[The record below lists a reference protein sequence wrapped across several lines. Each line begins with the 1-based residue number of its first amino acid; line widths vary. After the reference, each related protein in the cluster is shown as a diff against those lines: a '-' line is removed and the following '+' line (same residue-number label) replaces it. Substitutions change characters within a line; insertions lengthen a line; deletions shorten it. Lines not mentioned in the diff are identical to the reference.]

1 MDSHHEVATLVKSA
15 AKAAMV
21 LSQDALI
28 DMDITRSL
36 DAQVKEIITTL
47 SEASVALEVG
57 TGESMPK

>member
-1 MDSHHEVATLVKSA
+1 MDSHHEVATLVESA

-36 DAQVKEIITTL
+36 DAQVKEITTTL

>member
-1 MDSHHEVATLVKSA
+1 MDSHHKVATLVESA

-28 DMDITRSL
+28 DMDITRSM
-36 DAQVKEIITTL
+36 DAPAEEIHTTL
-47 SEASVALEVG
+47 SEASVALAVG